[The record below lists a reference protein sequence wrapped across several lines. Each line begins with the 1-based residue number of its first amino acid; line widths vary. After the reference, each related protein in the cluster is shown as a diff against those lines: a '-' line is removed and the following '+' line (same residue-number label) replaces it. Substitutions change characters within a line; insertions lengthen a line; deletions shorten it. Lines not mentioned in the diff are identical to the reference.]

1 MAQDVHTADEGS
13 SPDTAGAVQGPASF
27 PRRVLWTFVAPERLA
42 ENLKQHPRWLVPM
55 LVGAALVVLATV
67 LIPAELWVEMIR
79 RQMLESGQTMPEGF
93 DPAAMGTF
101 QRIGA
106 IVAGAVFWF
115 VWALVMAGIATLV
128 FAFILGDDGRFRQ
141 YFSVT
146 AHALLIPAVGG
157 LLTVPLRLAQGDP
170 MVTLNLGLFLPLD
183 DGYLANLLRSL
194 DLFVLWSWLVLAVGV
209 HVIDRRRSLGSAAA
223 VLLTVAVAFAAIG
236 AFFQP

>member
-1 MAQDVHTADEGS
+1 MVHDLHAPDEAS
-13 SPDTAGAVQGPASF
+13 PPDTDDAVQGAPSF
-27 PRRVLWTFVAPERLA
+27 PRRFLWTFVAPERLA
-42 ENLKQHPRWLVPM
+42 EALKDHPRWLVPL

-79 RQMLESGQTMPEGF
+79 RQMLTSGQTMPEGF

-115 VWALVMAGIATLV
+115 VWALVMAGLATLV
-128 FAFILGDDGRFRQ
+128 FGFFLGDDGRFRQ
-141 YFSVT
+141 YLSVT

-157 LLTVPLRLAQGDP
+157 LLTVPLRLAQVDP
-170 MVTLNLGLFLPLD
+170 TLTLHVGLFLPVD
-183 DGYLANLLRSL
+183 EGYLANLLRSL

-209 HVIDRRRSLGSAAA
+209 HVIDRRRSLGSAAV
-223 VLLTVAVAFAAIG
+223 VLLTFAVGFAAIG

>member
-1 MAQDVHTADEGS
+1 MAQDLHAPDGS
-13 SPDTAGAVQGPASF
+13 PSPDAAGPVQEPASF
-27 PRRVLWTFVAPERLA
+27 PRRFLWAFVAPERLA

-79 RQMLESGQTMPEGF
+79 RQMLESGQAMPEGF

-106 IVAGAVFWF
+106 TVAGVVFWF
-115 VWALVMAGIATLV
+115 VWALVMTGITTLV

-141 YFSVT
+141 YLSVT

-170 MVTLNLGLFLPLD
+170 MVTLNVGLFLPLD
-183 DGYLANLLRSL
+183 EGYLANLLRSL

-223 VLLTVAVAFAAIG
+223 ILLAVAVAFGAIG